1 MNSFWSNGETKA
13 LWGSHTCA
21 VSQSLGLIPFLQ
33 PRILKVLHVG
43 SPTVAQCGHL
53 PWSAVDG
60 SGNMHLF
67 CTTYRM
73 GNSRLQFPSLKN
85 PNTILWYHHP
95 LDAINLWPWR
105 QRDLSCQSFPVS
117 EVGTRS
123 VAILWPCSHYL
134 SPLLPFPFLLLR
146 HLSETYFLSPVLFI
160 PLCVCIFLSTSF
172 SDFLCLCLSVCFPI
186 SLSICSFTSSSL
198 KSFPLLSIFFFWPY
212 KCARSSQWK

>member
-1 MNSFWSNGETKA
+1 MWEAQQWLSAGTRRGLQWMDLETCIY
-13 LWGSHTCA
+13 S
-21 VSQSLGLIPFLQ
+21 VQLIRW
-33 PRILKVLHVG
+33 RILDFSSLLWKIQTL
-43 SPTVAQCGHL
+43 SCGI
-53 PWSAVDG
+53 
-60 SGNMHLF
+60 
-67 CTTYRM
+67 TT
-73 GNSRLQFPSLKN
+73 L
-85 PNTILWYHHP
+85 
-95 LDAINLWPWR
+95 INLYPWR

-123 VAILWPCSHYL
+123 AAILWPCSHYF

-146 HLSETYFLSPVLFI
+146 HLSETYFLSPVHFI